1 MKRIKEFIH
10 FFLIITLGI
19 NFSESVFAQS
29 RIIQETSRSLQ
40 EMNSVYPYDIDLI
53 DKNGIKKKSSDL
65 LSKNSKMT
73 VILFWVTTCGPCR
86 MELNAISKKYNQWKK
101 EIDFDFFAISTDFSD
116 RVDQFKFRVTESNWP
131 FPAYMDINREFRL
144 VMEGGLNGLP
154 QLFVLNN
161 KGEVLYHTRKYRPGD
176 EDNLY
181 HFLKSM

>member
-1 MKRIKEFIH
+1 MFV
-10 FFLIITLGI
+10 FLTLFLTVGIIAG
-19 NFSESVFAQS
+19 ESLQAQA
-29 RIIQETSRSLQ
+29 RVIQETSRSLQ

-131 FPAYMDINREFRL
+131 FPAYLDINREFRM

-154 QLFVLNN
+154 QLFVLNP
-161 KGEVLYHTRKYRPGD
+161 KGEILYHTRKYRPGD
-176 EDNLY
+176 EDSLFN
-181 HFLKSM
+181 FLKSI